1 MKRLFR
7 TVILLFAALVALAA
21 EKPDGLFAEVDSI
34 VKELSE
40 ITGLKMLRPVP
51 HEMMSRDQLRRFIE
65 NKIKEQVKPEEIR
78 AEETALKLF
87 GFLPP
92 DFNLERA
99 TIELLTEQAAAFY
112 DYQRRRLYVIS
123 AHGDAMQQ
131 MALVHE
137 LAHALADQHFRLE
150 RFIKKAE
157 SADDAST
164 ARLAVMEGQA
174 SWITFEYMARK
185 MGRSLKNSPDLL
197 KSMAT
202 MMHAASGQYPVFDQ
216 APLYLRESL
225 LFPYT
230 AGMLFQQSVLEKM
243 GQAGFTEVFRHP
255 PSSSQQ
261 ILHPEKYF
269 AREEP
274 AQPRPPRLPP
284 APGARKLIEGSF
296 GELDHSI
303 LLRQYCGEDAAAL
316 AARWRGSRFLVMES
330 RVGRKMLAYVSEWSD
345 PEAARAFFKHYGSI
359 LQKKWKRCECDH
371 KTEEMLSGAGDT
383 GRFEVR
389 ISGALVTSVEG
400 LP

>member
-1 MKRLFR
+1 MKRFFR
-7 TVILLFAALVALAA
+7 TLILLFAALAALAA
-21 EKPDGLFAEVDSI
+21 ERPDSLFAEIDSI

-40 ITGLKMLRPVP
+40 ITGLKMIRPVP

-65 NKIKEQVKPEEIR
+65 NKIQEEVKPEEIR
-78 AEETALKLF
+78 AEEAALKLF

-112 DYQRRRLYVIS
+112 DYHRGRLYVIN
-123 AHGDAMQQ
+123 AHSDDMQQ

-137 LAHALADQHFRLE
+137 LAHALADEHFRLE
-150 RFIKKAE
+150 RFIKKVE
-157 SADDAST
+157 SADDASV

-202 MMHAASGQYPVFDQ
+202 MMHAASGQYPVFDR

-230 AGMLFQQSVLEKM
+230 AGMLFQQSVIEKV
-243 GQAGFTEVFRHP
+243 GQAGFTEVFKRP

-274 AQPRPPRLPP
+274 TQPRLPRLPP
-284 APGARKLIEGSF
+284 ASGAKKLIEGSF

-303 LLRQYCGEDAAAL
+303 LLRQYCGQDAAAL
-316 AARWRGSRFLVMES
+316 AANWRGSRFVVLES
-330 RVGRKMLAYVSEWSD
+330 RDGRKTLAYVSEWRD
-345 PEAARAFFKHYGSI
+345 PEAARAFFDQYKTV
-359 LQKKWKRCECDH
+359 LEKKWKRCEWERQ
-371 KTEEMLSGAGDT
+371 TRELLTGAGDT
-383 GRFEVR
+383 GRIEVR
-389 ISGALVTSVEG
+389 VSGAPVTSLEG